1 MPPLPLAYFIT
12 FRTYGTWLHGD
23 ARGSFQRRAGG
34 WPSALGPM
42 PRLER
47 AMEER
52 LRAPPVRLDDE
63 RRATVADTLREV
75 CERRGW
81 ALHAMSVRL
90 EHVHVVVTSGPA
102 VTPEQIMTTFKAWST
117 RRLVERGCLGRGARV
132 WSRHGSTR
140 YVRSLR
146 ELETVAEYVEHQQ

>member
-1 MPPLPLAYFIT
+1 MAQGPLAYFIT

-23 ARGSFQRRAGG
+23 VRGSFQRRPGG

-52 LRAPPVRLDDE
+52 LRSAPVRLDDDRRVIVAATLHE
-63 RRATVADTLREV
+63 VCKRRAWV
-75 CERRGW
+75 
-81 ALHAMSVRL
+81 LHALSVRR
-90 EHVHVVVTSGPA
+90 EHVHVVVTSGGA
-102 VTPEQIMTTFKAWST
+102 VTPEQIMVAFKAWST
-117 RRLVERGCLGRGARV
+117 RRLVQRGCLGHGVRV

-146 ELETVAEYVEHQQ
+146 ELETVVEYVEQQ